1 MLKREGAIR
10 SSTEGKLE
18 WKPIML
24 TEKKKFTNEPIGYR
38 GRRRGVVEGIDIS
51 TESGRPYPLGYG
63 RKSRAVRC
71 CFGPTSQSPRT
82 VRGDWSFVFMAEKK
96 KVK

>member
-51 TESGRPYPLGYG
+51 TESGRPYPLGGENQESSGVASLPQASHREPSGETG
-63 RKSRAVRC
+63 RS
-71 CFGPTSQSPRT
+71 SLWPR
-82 VRGDWSFVFMAEKK
+82 RKR
-96 KVK
+96 